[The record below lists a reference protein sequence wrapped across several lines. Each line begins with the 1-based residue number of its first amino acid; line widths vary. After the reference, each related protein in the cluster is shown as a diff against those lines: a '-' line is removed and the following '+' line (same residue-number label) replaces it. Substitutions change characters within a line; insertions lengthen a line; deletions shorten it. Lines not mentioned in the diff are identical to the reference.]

1 LRETKLSRKTDL
13 QVPQEHDDCSV
24 TAVFYATML
33 IFGSVALVAFVYAIV
48 DTITLLELP

>member
-1 LRETKLSRKTDL
+1 LRETKPSRKSDL
-13 QVPQEHDDCSV
+13 QVPQNPDDGSV

>member
-1 LRETKLSRKTDL
+1 MPPK
-13 QVPQEHDDCSV
+13 HDDGSE